1 MFIEKEFAS
10 QAVTLRGRWYAAQNK
25 SKAPCIIMC
34 HGTSATITMGLSD
47 YASEF
52 QAKGFNVFLFDHA
65 GFGRSEGRER
75 QTINPWLQAK
85 GIADAVTFVKTKDG
99 DHNGKII
106 LWGDSFAGM
115 LVLIVGALVEGL
127 AGIISFTAACGLKVL
142 NFENL
147 EKDFLTLK
155 AIFDEGNFD
164 KLEDSSREGPIAVVS
179 PDQKTNPSLLTPI
192 QAFRWFID
200 QGGKFNSGWE
210 NTVTRVIP
218 RTEVP
223 FTPLLTSPFIKAPV
237 LMMIGKDDEMPHISR
252 DVQLEVYNRIESKKE
267 FYEIDGGH
275 FGAIYPK
282 SEIFYEAIKKQ
293 TSFLTAIT

>member
-1 MFIEKEFAS
+1 MFVQKEFAS
-10 QAVTLRGRWYAAQNK
+10 QGVTLRGRWYAAQNK
-25 SKAPCIIMC
+25 SEAPCIIMC

-75 QTINPWLQAK
+75 QTINPWSQAK
-85 GIADAVTFVKTKDG
+85 GIADAVTFVKTQES

-142 NFENL
+142 NFESL
-147 EKDFLTLK
+147 EKDFLTFK

-164 KLEDSSREGPIAVVS
+164 KLEDFSREGPIAVVS

-223 FTPLLTSPFIKAPV
+223 FTPLLTSPFITAPV
-237 LMMIGKDDEMPHISR
+237 FMMIGKDDEMPLISR
-252 DVQLEVYNRIESKKE
+252 DVQLEVYSRIESEKE

-275 FGAIYPK
+275 FGAIYPQ
-282 SEIFYEAIKKQ
+282 SALFHEAIAKQ
-293 TSFLTAIT
+293 SSFINSIT

>member
-1 MFIEKEFAS
+1 MFVEKEFSS

-75 QTINPWLQAK
+75 QTINPWSQAK
-85 GIADAVTFVKTKDG
+85 GIADAVTFVKTQDG

-115 LVLIVGALVEGL
+115 LVLTVGALVEGL

-147 EKDFLTLK
+147 EQDFQTLK

-164 KLEDSSREGPIAVVS
+164 QLEDFSREGPIAVVS

-223 FTPLLTSPFIKAPV
+223 FTPLLTSPFITAPV
-237 LMMIGKDDEMPHISR
+237 FMMIGKDDEMPHISR
-252 DVQLEVYNRIESKKE
+252 DVQLEVYNRIESDKE

-293 TSFLTAIT
+293 TAFLTSIT

>member
-1 MFIEKEFAS
+1 MFVEKEFTSEEA
-10 QAVTLRGRWYAAQNK
+10 TLRGRWYTAQNK
-25 SKAPCIIMC
+25 SKTPCIIMC

-65 GFGRSEGRER
+65 GFGRSEGRDR

-85 GIADAVTFVKTKDG
+85 GIADAVAFVKTQDS

-115 LVLIVGALVEGL
+115 LVLTVGALVKGL
-127 AGIISFTAACGLKVL
+127 AGIISFTAACGLKVFK
-142 NFENL
+142 FENL
-147 EKDFLTLK
+147 EQDFQTFN

-164 KLEDSSREGPIAVVS
+164 QLEDFSREGPIAVVS
-179 PDQKTNPSLLTPI
+179 HDQKTNPSLLTPI
-192 QAFRWFID
+192 QAFKWFID

-210 NTVTRVIP
+210 NIVTRVIP

-223 FTPLLTSPFIKAPV
+223 FTPLLTAPFINAPV
-237 LMMIGKDDEMPHISR
+237 FMMIGKDDEMPLISR
-252 DVQLEVYNRIESKKE
+252 DVQLEVYSRIESEKE

-275 FGAIYPK
+275 FGAIYPQ
-282 SEIFYEAIKKQ
+282 SALFHEAIAKQ
-293 TSFLTAIT
+293 SSFINSIT

>member
-142 NFENL
+142 NFENM
-147 EKDFLTLK
+147 EKDFQTLK
-155 AIFDEGNFD
+155 AIFDEGKFD
-164 KLEDSSREGPIAVVS
+164 QLEDFSREGPIAVVS

-223 FTPLLTSPFIKAPV
+223 FTPLLTSPFITAPV

-252 DVQLEVYNRIESKKE
+252 DVQLEVYCRIESEKE

-293 TSFLTAIT
+293 TSFLTSIT